1 MCVYIN
7 RHIYYFQR
15 VDTISQEFMLMVER
29 YPRLLVQDQAD
40 HIHALGWEFLARYWY
55 VFWFHVAMLPRR
67 LHCLILVARPLC
79 CVGFSMFIKY
89 LPTIVLQMEFCSTRS
104 SLNGMSLIC
113 KCELEVF
120 GTAFPR
126 NLKPAWY
133 SSLSYFL
140 GGSNQVLIEMITDC
154 KAELVNPRAYHTYLD
169 EDQIGCVKGIAKRC
183 HRKLLELRVL
193 MRYLLRLTH
202 YVRHWASW
210 EKMSWVGRRLMHQLI
225 WIKLYSSNKISRIW
239 PGYFS
244 NISRFWM

>member
-1 MCVYIN
+1 
-7 RHIYYFQR
+7 
-15 VDTISQEFMLMVER
+15 
-29 YPRLLVQDQAD
+29 
-40 HIHALGWEFLARYWY
+40 
-55 VFWFHVAMLPRR
+55 MLPRR

-140 GGSNQVLIEMITDC
+140 GGSTQVLIELITDC